1 MSHSS
6 NRIYAPVQMKEDFA
20 AILQIS
26 GEHLDVACKSTA
38 INKWAKYKPVSKN
51 VIEALTEA
59 QRQSV
64 NYGISK
70 IPTWSNINKMITFW
84 LLEDR
89 RSSTNYPDCGLV
101 DEYWDYTHPSGGSGS
116 PYRETDFAVSSS
128 LGYFH
133 GAEAPLK
140 GLHSLSAQIT
150 ADGQLVLNWD
160 LGAQNSETLKFTDL
174 KYDTGS
180 QISLAGFYF
189 TAILARVGATG
200 TQYAMTDVDQSA
212 ASAIE
217 QAVHCR
223 PYFQDLAHVNAFMG
237 NADQADFYCMI
248 CLSNQE
254 IYDTFTYQGTTYR
267 KFLSSFGSISANNF
281 VALMDRRQTVTI
293 TKMVAKCAIIEMLAW
308 KESGDNHFIYFS
320 LTVRNNDT
328 IAYRNYNITV
338 TVWDNNTQPS
348 TMGQTEYNKRM
359 DPSGQIT
366 IAERISVSSV
376 SGSYRVNVK
385 TAIRA
390 SVDQAKITETDETTV
405 NISSTPPVTPVTPT
419 PY

>member
-1 MSHSS
+1 
-6 NRIYAPVQMKEDFA
+6 MKEDFA

-254 IYDTFTYQGTTYR
+254 IYDTFTYQGTIYR

-281 VALMDRRQTVTI
+281 VALMDGRQTVTI
-293 TKMVAKCAIIEMLAW
+293 TKIVAKFVIVELLAW
-308 KESGDNHFIYFS
+308 KNLTQSNQYIYYSVILRNTDTVTRRYFKMVLEVKDNSNNVLASVTYNGQSDYVDAGD
-320 LTVRNNDT
+320 TKT
-328 IAYRNYNITV
+328 IASNIYVQQFSGATKVTV
-338 TVWDNNTQPS
+338 TTQINP
-348 TMGQTEYNKRM
+348 NR
-359 DPSGQIT
+359 
-366 IAERISVSSV
+366 
-376 SGSYRVNVK
+376 
-385 TAIRA
+385 
-390 SVDQAKITETDETTV
+390 DQALITGTDTQTV
-405 NISSTPPVTPVTPT
+405 AISATPPV
-419 PY
+419 

>member
-1 MSHSS
+1 M
-6 NRIYAPVQMKEDFA
+6 PDDFA

-26 GEHLDVACKSTA
+26 GTDLEQICKCTG

-70 IPTWSNINKMITFW
+70 IPTWSNINKMIEFW

-89 RSSTNYPDCGLV
+89 RSSTNYPDCGLA

-116 PYRETDFAVSSS
+116 PYRLTDFAISSS
-128 LGYFH
+128 VGYKH
-133 GAEAPLK
+133 DAEAPLK
-140 GLHSLSAQIT
+140 GLQSLSAQIT
-150 ADGQLVLNWD
+150 ANGQLVLNWD
-160 LGAQNSETLKFTDL
+160 LGAQSSMTLKYTDL
-174 KYDTGS
+174 KYDGGS
-180 QISLAGFYF
+180 QISLSGFYF

-212 ASAIE
+212 ESAIT
-217 QAVHCR
+217 QGVHCR
-223 PYFQDLAHVNAFMG
+223 PWFEDLAHVNAFMG

-254 IYDTFTYQGTTYR
+254 IYDTFTVGSSTYR

-281 VALMDRRQTVTI
+281 VALMDSRQTVTI

-348 TMGQTEYNKRM
+348 TMGQTEYNRRM

>member
-160 LGAQNSETLKFTDL
+160 LGAQNSETLKYTDL
-174 KYDTGS
+174 KYDGGS
-180 QISLAGFYF
+180 QISLSGFYF

-212 ASAIE
+212 ESAIT
-217 QAVHCR
+217 QGVHCR
-223 PYFQDLAHVNAFMG
+223 PWFEDLAHVNAFMG

-248 CLSNQE
+248 CLSNQQ
-254 IYDTFTYQGTTYR
+254 IYDTFTANGTTYR

-281 VALMDRRQTVTI
+281 VALMDGRQTVTI
-293 TKMVAKCAIIEMLAW
+293 TKIVAKFVIVELLAW
-308 KESGDNHFIYFS
+308 KNLTQSNQYIYYSVILRNTDTVTRRYFKMVLEVKDNSNNVLASVTYNGQSDYVDAGD
-320 LTVRNNDT
+320 TKT
-328 IAYRNYNITV
+328 IASNIYVQQFSGATKVTV
-338 TVWDNNTQPS
+338 TTQINP
-348 TMGQTEYNKRM
+348 NR
-359 DPSGQIT
+359 
-366 IAERISVSSV
+366 
-376 SGSYRVNVK
+376 
-385 TAIRA
+385 
-390 SVDQAKITETDETTV
+390 DQALITGTDTQTV
-405 NISSTPPVTPVTPT
+405 AISATPPV
-419 PY
+419 